1 MSTRYV
7 IFVDLDGV
15 LADFDRAV
23 EEITG
28 LPPSQQTPRAMW
40 PRLAGAP
47 DFYAT
52 IPWMP
57 DGLELWERVEPLD
70 PVVLTGLP
78 RGNWAK
84 PQKLEWCR
92 RELGPEVPV
101 IACMSREKTEKAW
114 EWLEAHRGGAR
125 GAGGAHSP
133 GGHSPGMERTVPVL
147 IDDRASTR
155 EPWEA
160 AGGVFIHHTSAE
172 QSVRALEELGL

>member
-23 EEITG
+23 EELTG

-40 PRLAGAP
+40 PRLAGAR
-47 DFYAT
+47 DFYAN

-101 IACMSREKTEKAW
+101 IACMSREKTEKAR
-114 EWLEAHRGGAR
+114 EWLDTHH
-125 GAGGAHSP
+125 AGT
-133 GGHSPGMERTVPVL
+133 ERRVPVL

-172 QSVRALEELGL
+172 ESIRSLEELGL